1 MNQQAATNA
10 YKQVDV
16 GAAVAAAS
24 PQQLVSMLMAGSLKR
39 LMEAKGAIERKDAEA
54 RGNALSKAIS
64 IIGEL
69 QGSLRDVE
77 KNEVAGNL
85 DRLYDY
91 MVQTLV
97 KANAESSEAKIDE
110 VAQLMMEIKSGWDGL
125 EVQA

>member
-10 YKQVDV
+10 YKQVDI

-39 LMEAKGAIERKDAEA
+39 LMEAKGAIDRGDAES
-54 RGNALSKAIS
+54 RGTAISKTIS

-77 KNEVAGNL
+77 KNEVARNL

-97 KANAESSEAKIDE
+97 EANAESSEAKIDE

>member
-16 GAAVAAAS
+16 GAAVAAAT

-97 KANAESSEAKIDE
+97 KANAESAEAKIDE

>member
-16 GAAVAAAS
+16 GAAVAAAT

>member
-16 GAAVAAAS
+16 GAAVAAAT

-77 KNEVAGNL
+77 ENEVAGNL

>member
-1 MNQQAATNA
+1 MNNRTVLDA
-10 YKQVDV
+10 YAQVDI

-24 PQQLVSMLMAGSLKR
+24 PHGLISMLMSGSLKR
-39 LMEAKGAIERKDAEA
+39 MMEAKGAIA
-54 RGNALSKAIS
+54 RGNFSSQGLAISKAIS

-91 MVQTLV
+91 MVLTLV

-110 VAQLMMEIKSGWDGL
+110 VAQLMMQIKSGWDGL
-125 EVQA
+125 EAQA